1 MRGRIDGLRRV
12 SESAQF
18 DTHKMQKLLLNAS
31 QADPQTLRRYR
42 DLRGDLRP
50 TLVAVRRAAVLRV
63 FRVGLLAIVFLVA
76 LRVLAGFV
84 FGFVDRFLVVAFF
97 FGDAAADFALPVVR
111 FLAAPIAAPES
122 APITVP
128 TTGTPSADPATAP
141 AAAPPKV
148 LPAVPMPV
156 SVAP

>member
-128 TTGTPSADPATAP
+128 TTVGMRLITELFHAWL
-141 AAAPPKV
+141 
-148 LPAVPMPV
+148 LPQRCP
-156 SVAP
+156 

>member
-111 FLAAPIAAPES
+111 FLAASIAAPERP
-122 APITVP
+122 PITVP
-128 TTGTPSADPATAP
+128 TTGTPNAVPTTAP
-141 AAAPPKV
+141 AAAPPTV
-148 LPAVPMPV
+148 LPAVPMAV
-156 SVAP
+156 SVAL